1 MQYSK
6 VLVHAFSV
14 ATGRSIAEG
23 LIELGLSDVVQ
34 EEDVKQLTAV
44 EENYLQE
51 LLSDEDSIRSWR
63 YVTS

>member
-34 EEDVKQLTAV
+34 ERGNAEFGKNRT
-44 EENYLQE
+44 
-51 LLSDEDSIRSWR
+51 LSYDNKPMTCRKS
-63 YVTS
+63 